1 MIKQTKFIPEAV
13 VFDMDGLIFDSE
25 RLVLDSW
32 VEVGKKYN
40 IEDIEEVFRSC
51 IGTNKVK
58 TREIVDSHYG
68 KDFPYDSFS
77 AEASAIFRE
86 WVKKDGLPVKPGVQN
101 TLMILKERG
110 IPLGLA
116 SSTRV
121 ALVTEELKEAGLY
134 DYFQVVMGGDQLK
147 RSKPEPDIY
156 LMTCEKLGVDPTKCY
171 ALEDSYNGIISA
183 YRAGMKPVM
192 IPDMLPPTREMK
204 EKSVVILE
212 SMEQFVSWMD
222 SQTER
227 VRKYVKN

>member
-32 VEVGKKYN
+32 IEVGKKYN
-40 IEDIEEVFRSC
+40 IRDIEEVFRLC

-58 TREIVDSHYG
+58 TREIVDAHYG
-68 KDFPYDSFS
+68 KDFPYESFG

-86 WVKKDGLPVKPGVQN
+86 WMEKDGLPIKPGVEK
-101 TLMILKERG
+101 TLRILKERG

-121 ALVTEELKEAGLY
+121 AVVTEELKETGLY

-156 LMTCEKLGVDPTKCY
+156 LMTCEKLGVDPAKCY

-192 IPDMLPPTREMK
+192 IPDMLPATKEME

-212 SMEQFVSWMD
+212 SMEQFVAWMD
-222 SQTER
+222 SRAEG
-227 VRKYVKN
+227 

>member
-1 MIKQTKFIPEAV
+1 MMKQTKCMPQAV

-32 VEVGKKYN
+32 VEVGRKHH
-40 IEDIEEVFRSC
+40 IEGIEEVFLAC

-68 KDFPYDSFS
+68 KDFPYDTFS
-77 AEASAIFRE
+77 AEASAIFKE
-86 WVKKDGLPVKPGVQN
+86 WVKKDGLPIKPGVEK
-101 TLMILKERG
+101 TLMALQERG

-121 ALVTEELKEAGLY
+121 AIVTEELQDAGLY

-156 LMTCEKLGVDPTKCY
+156 LMTCEKLGVDPTLCY

-192 IPDMLPPTREMK
+192 IPDMLPPTKEME

-212 SMEQFVSWMD
+212 SMEQFIPWMEAQAD
-222 SQTER
+222 KQ
-227 VRKYVKN
+227 NW